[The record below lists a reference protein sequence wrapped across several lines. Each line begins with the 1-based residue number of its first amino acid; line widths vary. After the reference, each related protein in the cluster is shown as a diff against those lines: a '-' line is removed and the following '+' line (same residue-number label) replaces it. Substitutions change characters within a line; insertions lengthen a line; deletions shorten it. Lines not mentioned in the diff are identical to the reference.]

1 MRGVWVHI
9 AIAIAE
15 PCRRRAR
22 AGGRDAGHCAV
33 PSATRPV
40 LQVAV
45 AHVRARA
52 RCERAV
58 VIAVGRRAGGRDGLG
73 AGGRTVHGVWHV
85 AVRLAE
91 DEDLVAVR
99 ARAERRRR
107 GGCGGHGGHAG
118 GVRVPAKGA
127 RRGPARGAVIVT
139 LVGTGAR
146 ALA

>member
-58 VIAVGRRAGGRDGLG
+58 AVAVGGRVGWRDGVG

-99 ARAERRRR
+99 ARAESRGR

-118 GVRVPAKGA
+118 GVRVPVKGA

>member
-40 LQVAV
+40 LHGAV

-73 AGGRTVHGVWHV
+73 AGGRTVHGVGHV

-99 ARAERRRR
+99 ARAERRGRC
-107 GGCGGHGGHAG
+107 GCGGYGRHAR

>member
-52 RCERAV
+52 RARCERAV
-58 VIAVGRRAGGRDGLG
+58 AVGGRVGWRDGVG

-99 ARAERRRR
+99 ARAERRGRC
-107 GGCGGHGGHAG
+107 GCGGYGRHTG
-118 GVRVPAKGA
+118 GVRVPVKGA